1 MPPNEWDLFALERL
15 FPGTDPLAEAIR
27 CGLGDAI
34 VVERTLTGVGFF
46 STVRF
51 STALPASE
59 QRYWDSTFSHSRLS
73 YGGSLMAWREGD
85 DVLEL
90 EGVTFGGE
98 DWPTMF
104 DASEVAGT
112 P

>member
-1 MPPNEWDLFALERL
+1 
-15 FPGTDPLAEAIR
+15 
-27 CGLGDAI
+27 
-34 VVERTLTGVGFF
+34 
-46 STVRF
+46 
-51 STALPASE
+51 
-59 QRYWDSTFSHSRLS
+59 
-73 YGGSLMAWREGD
+73 MAWREGD